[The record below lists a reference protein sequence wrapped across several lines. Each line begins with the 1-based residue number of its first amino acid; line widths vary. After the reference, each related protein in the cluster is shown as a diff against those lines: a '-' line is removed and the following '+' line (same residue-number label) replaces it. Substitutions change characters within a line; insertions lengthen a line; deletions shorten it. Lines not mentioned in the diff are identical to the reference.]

1 LPSRWKTPGINLA
14 EMVGWGGV
22 AVADWRSPFQ
32 TQHPIRLILAGGG
45 VRVMVNMQ
53 ELITAQEL
61 RQLPAAWE
69 VNLRPEVMCR
79 EPDHPILVYLTVCER
94 HDTPKLTLDLRKI
107 GFWTGV
113 LLFDIGLYY
122 GLTRLVMWATS
133 L

>member
-1 LPSRWKTPGINLA
+1 
-14 EMVGWGGV
+14 
-22 AVADWRSPFQ
+22 
-32 TQHPIRLILAGGG
+32 
-45 VRVMVNMQ
+45 MVNMQ

-61 RQLPAAWE
+61 RQLPAASE

-79 EPDHPILVYLTVCER
+79 EPDHPILVYLAVCER
-94 HDTPKLTLDLRKI
+94 YDTPKLTLDLRKI